1 MRALTI
7 ALCLLAAAQGHTV
20 AARASSAWRVLS
32 SRVASA
38 FQRHQTELQH
48 GQIHRNLPPV
58 MSGCQAVAA
67 AACSWAGDGTPRGA
81 PDAMSIL
88 DGLNERIA
96 RHRNR
101 DFLKAAMAAGALAA
115 QADGTVT
122 LSERYRIDDIL
133 ARLERLKIY
142 DPRKAVQILDG
153 FLTELRDNAEA
164 AERVLLGKLRR
175 IAEDREAAELVVRI
189 ALSVSQSD
197 GAFSAPERA
206 RFEEICAVLGFSPE
220 RFLGERRPGG

>member
-1 MRALTI
+1 
-7 ALCLLAAAQGHTV
+7 
-20 AARASSAWRVLS
+20 
-32 SRVASA
+32 
-38 FQRHQTELQH
+38 
-48 GQIHRNLPPV
+48 
-58 MSGCQAVAA
+58 
-67 AACSWAGDGTPRGA
+67 
-81 PDAMSIL
+81 MSIL

-133 ARLERLKIY
+133 ARLERLRIY
-142 DPRKAVQILDG
+142 DPHKAVQILDG

-189 ALSVSQSD
+189 ALSVSESD

-220 RFLGERRPGG
+220 RFLGERRTGDRRRPRCSNVSLRGWRCRSGAMVGTSLVSQGRRERRYLPPSSRPLFRQLDHFRRRLPGRLHDRADALGRLP